1 MNYDEERKIREK
13 LQMEVDS
20 KDAEIEGFQQ
30 KLAAIYEGQSI
41 SSGNDDGGGGSP
53 LDDTIASFNSF
64 QINQVWKGEIS
75 ETASRVRGFVHY
87 WAGHAAVV
95 IKITLYQP

>member
-53 LDDTIASFNSF
+53 LDDTIASFQNSF
-64 QINQVWKGEIS
+64 QINQVRDGGI
-75 ETASRVRGFVHY
+75 A
-87 WAGHAAVV
+87 
-95 IKITLYQP
+95 

>member
-1 MNYDEERKIREK
+1 MNYDEERKIRET

-30 KLAAIYEGQSI
+30 KLASIYEGQSI

-53 LDDTIASFNSF
+53 HDDSIVSFNQFSN
-64 QINQVWKGEIS
+64 NQVR
-75 ETASRVRGFVHY
+75 SRSVNCKLNSAFRRTVGL
-87 WAGHAAVV
+87 G
-95 IKITLYQP
+95 